1 VSETPKKLNVD
12 VALREWPDAGKPAAE
27 WDEMARRID
36 DRVRSGEP
44 ARSISYVSDEN
55 LLAAP
60 LGQSSEEGHNSAA
73 PAGSAGAHPGGLS
86 PKAGNIE
93 AKPMTMQDRER
104 DRRSLQDLAK
114 MAQGG
119 SFTPPP
125 PSVRPPL
132 SPTSSAPSG
141 VQRAVEAKADDS
153 GVVDLALA
161 AQSDPGAA
169 ARAKST
175 PLAQDGLFDDE
186 PASIR
191 PGPVS
196 GSPVSAGA
204 LQQPTPTIPPFSAPP
219 SIPASAASVAPA
231 PASVAPISA
240 APVSAAAIAAPTPIT
255 SAPEKKKGG
264 KGIVFALTGVIALGA
279 VAAGGFFVM
288 KSIQAKHAAE
298 AALAAAAAQP
308 ATPPP
313 VVAAAPDTKP
323 ADPTPAPEATTDP
336 NALPTAEPA
345 NAKLAAKAPTSA
357 AGKPQALALNTP
369 APAPAKAEGPAK
381 ISEKDIP
388 TTPTGPAGDLG
399 NAMRGAVGADG
410 KPTTPTPASDNT
422 GPQFAA
428 GTVPQRPS
436 QGAVTGAL
444 GAVLPGARTCLG
456 PDDPISRATIT
467 FASAGNVTGVN
478 VSGGAAGKPA
488 EACIKS
494 ALQKAKIAPF
504 MESSYTA
511 NVTIRHN

>member
-1 VSETPKKLNVD
+1 
-12 VALREWPDAGKPAAE
+12 
-27 WDEMARRID
+27 
-36 DRVRSGEP
+36 
-44 ARSISYVSDEN
+44 
-55 LLAAP
+55 
-60 LGQSSEEGHNSAA
+60 
-73 PAGSAGAHPGGLS
+73 
-86 PKAGNIE
+86 
-93 AKPMTMQDRER
+93 
-104 DRRSLQDLAK
+104 

-119 SFTPPP
+119 LLTPPP
-125 PSVRPPL
+125 PSVRPPV
-132 SPTSSAPSG
+132 SSAPSG
-141 VQRAVEAKADDS
+141 VQRAAEAKADDS

-186 PASIR
+186 PASMR
-191 PGPVS
+191 PGPVAAS
-196 GSPVSAGA
+196 LQQPMPSMPPFSQPPSIAPVSA
-204 LQQPTPTIPPFSAPP
+204 
-219 SIPASAASVAPA
+219 
-231 PASVAPISA
+231 APISA
-240 APVSAAAIAAPTPIT
+240 APVSAAPMSAPASAAAIAAPTPIT
-255 SAPEKKKGG
+255 AAPEKKKGG
-264 KGIVFALTGVIALGA
+264 KGIALALTGLIALGA

-288 KSIQAKHAAE
+288 KGIQAKRAAE
-298 AALAAAAAQP
+298 AELAAAAAKA
-308 ATPPP
+308 ATPPPP
-313 VVAAAPDTKP
+313 VVAAAPEAKP
-323 ADPTPAPEATTDP
+323 AEPAPAPEATTDP

-345 NAKLAAKAPTSA
+345 TAKLAAKAPAS

-381 ISEKDIP
+381 VSEKDIP
-388 TTPTGPAGDLG
+388 TTPSGPGGDLG
-399 NAMRGAVGADG
+399 DAMKKSVGEKGAAE
-410 KPTTPTPASDNT
+410 PTPAAGSN

-428 GTVPQRPS
+428 GTVPQKPS

-494 ALQKAKIAPF
+494 ALMKAKLAPF
-504 MESSYTA
+504 MEPTYTA

>member
-1 VSETPKKLNVD
+1 MSETPKKLNVD
-12 VALREWPDAGKPAAE
+12 VALRQWPDAEKPAAE

-60 LGQSSEEGHNSAA
+60 LGQISGEGHNSAA
-73 PAGSAGAHPGGLS
+73 PPGSAGAQFT
-86 PKAGNIE
+86 KAGNIE

-125 PSVRPPL
+125 PSVRP
-132 SPTSSAPSG
+132 PTSSAPSG

-196 GSPVSAGA
+196 AGA
-204 LQQPTPTIPPFSAPP
+204 LQQPAPTLPPFSMPP
-219 SIPASAASVAPA
+219 SLA

-240 APVSAAAIAAPTPIT
+240 ASVAPVSGAPVSAAAIAAPTPIT
-255 SAPEKKKGG
+255 AAPQQKKNG
-264 KGIVFALTGVIALGA
+264 KGVVFALTGLIALGA

-308 ATPPP
+308 STP
-313 VVAAAPDTKP
+313 AAPVAVAPPETNSGQSP
-323 ADPTPAPEATTDP
+323 EPRLTPAPEATLDP

-345 NAKLAAKAPTSA
+345 GAKVAAKGPPAA

-410 KPTTPTPASDNT
+410 KPTTPTPASENT

-444 GAVLPGARTCLG
+444 GAVLPGARNCLG
-456 PDDPISRATIT
+456 PDDPVSRATIT

-488 EACIKS
+488 EACIKG
-494 ALQKAKIAPF
+494 ALQKAKLAPF
-504 MESSYTA
+504 MESTYTA